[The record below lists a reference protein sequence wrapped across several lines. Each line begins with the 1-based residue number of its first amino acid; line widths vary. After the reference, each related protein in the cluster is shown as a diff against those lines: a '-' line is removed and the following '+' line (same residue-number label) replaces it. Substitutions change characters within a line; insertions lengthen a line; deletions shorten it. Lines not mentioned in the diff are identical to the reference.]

1 MTARFEPR
9 FLTVDPEPLGQRFAI
24 HHPPSADITRGL
36 VVYIHPFAEEMNKS
50 RRMAA
55 QQSRA
60 LAAAGFAV
68 LQIDLLGCGDSAG
81 DFGDATWAHWV
92 HDTVCAVRW
101 LRQRHPG
108 AEGLAPPAQWL
119 WGLRAGC
126 LVAVDAAGQLAAE
139 GERCDFLFWQPASA
153 GKLLLQQF
161 LRLKAASELLG
172 GQAKAAMEELRGELA
187 AGRRVEI
194 AGYTLDAALCNGLEQ
209 AALRPPAMQPGRA
222 LWLEVSAVD
231 SPTLAPAGAAT
242 LAAWRQASWTV
253 DTQALRGPAFWQTT
267 EIEDA
272 PALLQ
277 ATLAAMT
284 AATPAASPAGRA
296 IAPATE
302 VAAA

>member
-1 MTARFEPR
+1 MTARFEPL
-9 FLTVDPEPLGQRFAI
+9 FLTVDPGHLGQRFAI
-24 HHPPSADITRGL
+24 HHPPVGNVPRGL
-36 VVYIHPFAEEMNKS
+36 VVYVHPFAEEMNKS

-60 LAAAGFAV
+60 LAAEGFAV

-101 LRQRHPG
+101 LRRRYPG
-108 AEGLAPPAQWL
+108 TGDAAPPELWL

-126 LVAVDAAGQLAAE
+126 LVAVDAAAQLAAE

-172 GQAKAAMEELRGELA
+172 GQAKAAMEQLRGEIA
-187 AGRRVEI
+187 AGRSVEV
-194 AGYTLDAALCNGLEQ
+194 AGYTLDAALCYGLEK
-209 AALRPPAMQPGRA
+209 ATLRAPALQPGRA

-242 LAAWRQASWTV
+242 LAAWRQAGWAV
-253 DTQALRGPAFWQTT
+253 ETQALRGPAFWQTT

-284 AATPAASPAGRA
+284 AATPAGMAVTPA
-296 IAPATE
+296 IE
-302 VAAA
+302 AAAA